1 MLVQPKSWLRIPE
14 SGDRS
19 GRRLRI
25 SAAHDEWNHVGIAL
39 AAMELGFFAAEG
51 LADVEL
57 VTFPED
63 SGELLDREAYQA
75 ELLASGAVDVGID
88 PRTTFLLEAKD
99 AGKPVV
105 IVAAR
110 RKNHAFVLVGQKG
123 LTSVEDL
130 RGQTLI
136 QGHPGGAT
144 DVMLKQVLADSGFE
158 IGKDFTIEYTG
169 GPMHDTAGS
178 ARAFR
183 EGRKGPATLSPS
195 AELQGFIDDGYPILV
210 DLRTM
215 YPARHDRVTGANED
229 FVRDHPDML
238 RGFLKGMIRACRY
251 VLDLDHTARFKQ
263 IIVDAGFLTA
273 EREQQSWDDLFL
285 GWQFR
290 GSRDLELPQE
300 GIDLI
305 VNESQRAGKLSA
317 SFKVGNVLRLDAL
330 RAAQL
335 DLSDEPDA

>member
-1 MLVQPKSWLRIPE
+1 MQIPKD
-14 SGDRS
+14 GRS
-19 GRRLRI
+19 ARRLRAC
-25 SAAHDEWNHVGIAL
+25 AAHDEWNHVGIGL
-39 AAMELGFFAAEG
+39 AAMEQGFFAEEG
-51 LADVEL
+51 LTDVEL

-63 SGELLDREAYQA
+63 SGELLDREAFQA
-75 ELLASGAVDVGID
+75 ELLASGAADVGID
-88 PRTTFLLEAKD
+88 PRTTFLLEAND
-99 AGKPVV
+99 AGKPVC

-123 LTSVEDL
+123 LKSVEDL

-158 IGKDFTIEYTG
+158 IGKDFQIEYTG

-183 EGRKGPATLSPS
+183 EGKKGPATLSPS
-195 AELQGFIDDGYPILV
+195 AELQGFVDDGYPVLV

-229 FVRDHPDML
+229 FAREHPDML
-238 RGFLKGMIRACRY
+238 RAFLRGMIRGCRF
-251 VLDLDHTARFKQ
+251 VLNLDNTARFKQ
-263 IIVDAGFLTA
+263 IITEAGFLTT
-273 EREQQSWDDLFL
+273 ERERASWDDLFL

-290 GSRDLELPQE
+290 GSRDLALPQE
-300 GIDLI
+300 GIELI
-305 VNESQRAGKLSA
+305 IDEEKRAGKLSA
-317 SFKVGNVLRLDAL
+317 SFKPSDVLRLDAL
-330 RAAQL
+330 RDAQL
-335 DLSDEPDA
+335 ALSDEPDA